1 MLYYIAK
8 LFKLPVR
15 ISHLED
21 TGIGVTVN
29 NLRKLNGKI
38 SDAAKS
44 LISKWK
50 KMVVEETDKSSS
62 DSPSKKGEKLF

>member
-15 ISHLED
+15 ISHLEE

-29 NLRKLNGKI
+29 NLRKLSGKV
-38 SDAAKS
+38 SEAAKS
-44 LISKWK
+44 LIAKWK

-62 DSPSKKGEKLF
+62 DSQSTKGK